1 MRAFILPKPDGVD
14 ALQQVERPEPQPGR
28 GQILVKVHAC
38 SLNYRDYAIAIGAYR
53 AGAKADLI
61 PLSDGAGEV
70 VAVGEGVTR
79 FKPGDRVASCFFQS
93 WIGGDAPPNAHALAL
108 GGGVDGMLAD
118 YVVLEQD
125 GAVQVPDHLS
135 YDEAATL
142 PCAAVTAWHAL
153 VDHGGLI
160 AGKTVLVQ
168 GTGGVS
174 IFALQIAR
182 MFGAAVIG
190 TSSSD
195 AKLAR
200 AKEIGVAH
208 GINYKTTPDWDKAAL
223 ELTGGRGVDQVV
235 EVGGAGTFAKSIN
248 AIKVGGR
255 VSMIGVLSRQA
266 EINPMI
272 IMAKRA
278 NVQGISVGSTQMFE
292 ALNAALAV
300 NKVKPVIDKT
310 FAFAD
315 AKAAYEY
322 LKSAAHF
329 GKVVIRVAD

>member
-1 MRAFILPKPDGVD
+1 MRAFILPKPDGID
-14 ALQQVERPEPQPGR
+14 ALQQVERPVPKPGR

-38 SLNYRDYAIAIGAYR
+38 SLNYRDYAIASGSYR
-53 AGAKADLI
+53 AGSKPDLI

-70 VAVGEGVTR
+70 VETGPDVTK
-79 FKPGDRVASCFFQS
+79 FKTGDRVASCFFQR
-93 WIGGDAPPNAHALAL
+93 WTGGEAGPQAPGSAL
-108 GGGVDGMLAD
+108 GGAIDGMLAD
-118 YVVLEQD
+118 YAVLEEE
-125 GAVQVPDHLS
+125 GAVAVPDHLS
-135 YDEAATL
+135 FEEAASL

-153 VDHGGLI
+153 VDHGGLA
-160 AGKTVLVQ
+160 AGKTILIQ

-174 IFALQIAR
+174 VFALQIAR

-200 AKEIGVAH
+200 IAEMGAAH
-208 GINYKTTPDWDKAAL
+208 GINYRTIPDWEKAAL

-235 EVGGAGTFAKSIN
+235 EVGGAGTFAKSIA
-248 AIKVGGR
+248 AIRPGGK

-278 NVQGISVGSTQMFE
+278 NVQGISVGSTRMFE

-300 NKVKPVIDKT
+300 NKVKPVIDRT
-310 FAFAD
+310 FAFSET
-315 AKAAYEY
+315 KAAYEY

-329 GKVVIRVAD
+329 GKIIIRMD

>member
-1 MRAFILPKPDGVD
+1 MRAYILRKPDGID
-14 ALQQVERPEPQPGR
+14 ALQQVEVPVPSPGR
-28 GQILVKVHAC
+28 GQILVRVHSC

-70 VAVGEGVTR
+70 MDVGEGVTR
-79 FKPGDRVASCFFQS
+79 FKAGDRVAGCFFQS
-93 WIGGDAPPNAHALAL
+93 WVAGEAPPNAHALAL

-125 GAVQVPDHLS
+125 GAVAIPEHLS

-142 PCAAVTAWHAL
+142 PCAAVTAWNAL
-153 VDHGGLI
+153 VEHGGLI

-174 IFALQIAR
+174 IFALQIAK

-195 AKLAR
+195 AKLKRVEAMGAAR
-200 AKEIGVAH
+200 TF
-208 GINYKTTPDWDKAAL
+208 NYKSREDWDKAAV

-248 AIKVGGR
+248 AIRVGGR

-292 ALNAALAV
+292 ALNAALEV
-300 NKVKPVIDKT
+300 NEVKPVIDRI
-310 FAFAD
+310 FGFWEV
-315 AKAAYEY
+315 KAAYEH

-329 GKVVIRVAD
+329 GKIVIRVAE